1 MKLIKRD
8 SPKLS
13 LLEKSF
19 RDTFSEFV
27 KSFFDD
33 EFFSSTELERVDFE
47 PRVDVYEKD
56 NQMVVKAD
64 IPGIEEKNLV
74 VELEGN
80 VLTISGKKEEEKEV
94 KEKNYHRIERSYGS
108 FCRSITLPDGIE
120 ADKINAEYKKGVLTI
135 NIPKSKVTETKKIEV
150 KIS

>member
-13 LLEKSF
+13 LFEKSLK
-19 RDTFSEFV
+19 DTFSEFM
-27 KSFFDD
+27 KSFFDED
-33 EFFSSTELERVDFE
+33 FFSTELSRSDFE
-47 PRVDVYEKD
+47 PKIDLYEKN
-56 NQMVVKAD
+56 NQIVVKAD
-64 IPGIEEKNLV
+64 IPGIDEKDLS

-94 KEKNYHRIERSYGS
+94 KERNYHRIERSYGS

-120 ADKINAEYKKGVLTI
+120 ADKISAEYKKGVLTV
-135 NIPKSKVTETKKIEV
+135 NIPKSKTTETKKIDV
-150 KIS
+150 KVS

>member
-19 RDTFSEFV
+19 KDTFSEFL
-27 KSFFDD
+27 KNFFDD
-33 EFFSSTELERVDFE
+33 DFFSTELVRSDFE
-47 PRVDVYEKD
+47 PRVDVYEK
-56 NQMVVKAD
+56 NNNIVVKAD
-64 IPGIEEKNLV
+64 IPGIDEKDLS

-120 ADKINAEYKKGVLTI
+120 ADKISAEYKKGVLTV
-135 NIPKSKVTETKKIEV
+135 NIPKSKTAEAKKIEV
-150 KIS
+150 KVS

>member
-8 SPKLS
+8 SPKFS

-33 EFFSSTELERVDFE
+33 DFFSTELVRSDFE
-47 PRVDVYEKD
+47 PRVDVYEKN
-56 NQMVVKAD
+56 NQIVVKAD
-64 IPGIEEKNLV
+64 IPGIDEKDLS

-135 NIPKSKVTETKKIEV
+135 NIPKSKAAETKKIEV
-150 KIS
+150 KVS

>member
-1 MKLIKRD
+1 MKLIKRE
-8 SPKLS
+8 SPRFS

-27 KSFFDD
+27 RSFFDD
-33 EFFSSTELERVDFE
+33 DFFTTELVKSDFE

-56 NQMVVKAD
+56 NQIVVKAD
-64 IPGIEEKNLV
+64 VPGINEKDLS

-108 FCRSITLPDGIE
+108 FCRSITLPEGIE
-120 ADKINAEYKKGVLTI
+120 SDKVSAEYKKGVLTI
-135 NIPKSKVTETKKIEV
+135 NIPKSKAAETKKIEV
-150 KIS
+150 KVV

>member
-1 MKLIKRD
+1 MKLIKRE
-8 SPKLS
+8 SPRFS

-33 EFFSSTELERVDFE
+33 EFFTTDLVRSDFE

-56 NQMVVKAD
+56 NQIVVKAD
-64 IPGIEEKNLV
+64 VPGISEKDLS

-80 VLTISGKKEEEKEV
+80 TLTISGKKEEEKEV

-108 FCRSITLPDGIE
+108 FCRSITLPEGIE
-120 ADKINAEYKKGVLTI
+120 TDKVTAEYKKGVLTI
-135 NIPKSKVTETKKIEV
+135 NIPKSKAAETKKIEV
-150 KIS
+150 KVF

>member
-8 SPKLS
+8 APKFDLFTRTFG
-13 LLEKSF
+13 ESF
-19 RDTFSEFV
+19 ANFM

-33 EFFSSTELERVDFE
+33 EFFSTDLVKSDFE
-47 PRVDVYEKD
+47 PKVDVYEKN
-56 NQMVVKAD
+56 NQIVVKAD
-64 IPGIEEKNLV
+64 IPGIDEKDLS

-80 VLTISGKKEEEKEV
+80 LLTISGKKEEEKEV
-94 KEKNYHRIERSYGS
+94 KEKNYHRIERSFGS

-135 NIPKSKVTETKKIEV
+135 NIPKSKATETKKIEV
-150 KIS
+150 KTS